1 MKKQNKKKS
10 TKIFIISRKQPV
22 TWKLIN
28 KSGNLY
34 THMGKGVSYIDINSN
49 TC

>member
-1 MKKQNKKKS
+1 MKKFKKKS

-28 KSGNLY
+28 KSGLLY
-34 THMGKGVSYIDINSN
+34 THMGKGVSFIELNSN
-49 TC
+49 IC